1 MAVFMRAYGMAE
13 VTSIGSDLRF
23 TGVILHQSMITLFH
37 YSKGWGAEGLADS

>member
-1 MAVFMRAYGMAE
+1 MAA

-37 YSKGWGAEGLADS
+37 YSKRGWGAEGLADS